1 MRKDLAARAIKAG
14 SLTQA
19 NIFYG
24 GIALLARL
32 LFSGI
37 NIEALLEIPRL
48 AIRVNKVTKSGATLF
63 YSDLETLFAVGDQ
76 GITV

>member
-1 MRKDLAARAIKAG
+1 MRKDLAARAVETG
-14 SLTQA
+14 SLTQT

-24 GIALLARL
+24 GIALLTGM

-37 NIEALLEIPRL
+37 NIEALFEIPRL
-48 AIRVNKVTKSGATLF
+48 TIGVNKVTKGGATLF
-63 YSDLETLFAVGDQ
+63 YGDLETLFAVGDQ